1 MKGRKL
7 LSIVLAAVL
16 LLVTLTGCSA
26 GEKAAAPAGS
36 AAGAEAPKD
45 SNYEIAVVVKI
56 VGIPFFNVMEDGV
69 KKAAS
74 EFGVNAYVTGP
85 TDADPAQQVKIIED
99 LIAKGV
105 DAIVVV
111 PNDAKALEEVLKKA
125 QSKGILV
132 LTTESPGQAG
142 ADWDLEMIDNAKF
155 AYAAVDAAAEAI
167 GGKGQFAM
175 FVGGLSVPLHN
186 TWADYV
192 LSYTKEK
199 YPDMVQVTD
208 RIPCGEDAELAHT
221 KTLELLK
228 AYPELKAI
236 IGWGSLG
243 PIGAAQALREK
254 GLTGKVS
261 ITGTVVPSQ
270 AAQYLADGS
279 ITEGFLWNPSDSGY
293 ASVYTAKYILEGKDA
308 AAGDFEVPNIG
319 KPVIVDKI
327 MTFDATL
334 NITKD
339 NAESLGF

>member
-1 MKGRKL
+1 MKGKKL
-7 LSIVLAAVL
+7 FAIVLAMLMLMASA
-16 LLVTLTGCSA
+16 TGCGQSQSN
-26 GEKAAAPAGS
+26 GAASDDTADKS
-36 AAGAEAPKD
+36 KD
-45 SNYEIAVVVKI
+45 YEIAVVVKI

-69 KKAAS
+69 KKAAK

-99 LIAKGV
+99 LIAKDV

-111 PNDAKALEEVLKKA
+111 PNDANALKQVLKKA
-125 QSKGILV
+125 QEKGILV
-132 LTTESPGQAG
+132 LTTESPGQEG

-155 AYAAVDAAAEAI
+155 AYEAVDAAAAAI
-167 GGKGQFAM
+167 GGKGEFAM

-199 YPDMVQVTD
+199 YPEMVQVTD
-208 RIPCGEDAELAHT
+208 RIPCGEDADLSHT

-228 AYPELKAI
+228 AYPDLKAI

-243 PIGAAQALREK
+243 PIGAAEALREK
-254 GLTGKVS
+254 GLVGKVS

-270 AAQYLADGS
+270 AAQYLKDGS
-279 ITEGFLWNPSDSGY
+279 ITEGILWNPADSGY
-293 ASVYTAKYILEGKDA
+293 ASVYTAKYLLEGKDLT
-308 AAGDFEVPNIG
+308 AGDFEVPNIG
-319 KPVIVDKI
+319 KPTIEDKVMI
-327 MTFDATL
+327 FDATL
-334 NITKD
+334 VITKD